1 MDFTQEFENRTSEAR
16 DHLANERTFLAW
28 IRTAL
33 GIIGLGVIVGRFM
46 ETAGPVAETVGLGL
60 IILGAT
66 MVGYAVVRFHR
77 VGALLAEGRYQTSA
91 LGPLLIGLV
100 AAVACIGSVILV
112 LLAA

>member
-1 MDFTQEFENRTSEAR
+1 MRSLPAGGRYAAAGDGLSPGLPMQK
-16 DHLANERTFLAW
+16 LALAV
-28 IRTAL
+28 L
-33 GIIGLGVIVGRFM
+33 L
-46 ETAGPVAETVGLGL
+46 GLGL